1 MIKEYGEKIDLHVLD
16 KDTLKSDLVG
26 EVTLNVD
33 DLSHKGGLREA
44 WFHIVF
50 HRRIK
55 ALGDKQAGKIKISSK
70 YVDIGE
76 LQKMQS

>member
-1 MIKEYGEKIDLHVLD
+1 VIKEYGEKIDLQVLD

-33 DLSHKGGLREA
+33 DLCHKGGVREA
-44 WFHIVF
+44 WYHIVF

-55 ALGDKQAGKIKISSK
+55 ALGDKEAGKIKISSK
-70 YVDIGE
+70 YVDINE
-76 LQKMQS
+76 L